1 MSEPEITIRRAVESD
16 AEALHEFMVDLV
28 AERLPVLYRREA
40 APTVDEERDF
50 IRRFDDAARSVFFV
64 AIREGR
70 VLGVLDFHGEK
81 HAQAAHGGSFG
92 MSVRA
97 TERGKGIGER
107 LLRGLIDWAPTVGI
121 TRLELQVFA
130 NNARAIALYERMGFQ
145 VEGRRRMAV
154 MVDGVAIDVLMM
166 ATLVAS
172 DS

>member
-1 MSEPEITIRRAVESD
+1 
-16 AEALHEFMVDLV
+16 
-28 AERLPVLYRREA
+28 
-40 APTVDEERDF
+40 
-50 IRRFDDAARSVFFV
+50 
-64 AIREGR
+64 
-70 VLGVLDFHGEK
+70 
-81 HAQAAHGGSFG
+81 
-92 MSVRA
+92 
-97 TERGKGIGER
+97 
-107 LLRGLIDWAPTVGI
+107 VGI

>member
-1 MSEPEITIRRAVESD
+1 MSEPATTIRRAVESD
-16 AEALHEFMVDLV
+16 AQALHDFMAGIV
-28 AERLPVLYRREA
+28 AERLPILYEREA
-40 APTVDEERDF
+40 APTVDEEREF
-50 IRRFDDAARSVFFV
+50 IRRFSDAARSAFFV
-64 AIREGR
+64 AIRGTH
-70 VLGVLDFHGEK
+70 VIGVLDFHGEK
-81 HAQAAHGGSFG
+81 RAQAAHGGSFG

-154 MVDGVAIDVLMM
+154 MVDGFAIDVLMM